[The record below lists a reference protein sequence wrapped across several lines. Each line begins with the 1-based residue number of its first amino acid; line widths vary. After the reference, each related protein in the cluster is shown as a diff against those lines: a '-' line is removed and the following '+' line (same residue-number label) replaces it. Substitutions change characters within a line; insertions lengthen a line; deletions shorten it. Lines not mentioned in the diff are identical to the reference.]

1 MGQKVNPTLFRLG
14 VIRDWRSR
22 WYTPKGYDQFLTEDL
37 AIRKFIKAKFFHASI
52 DRIEIERAAK
62 RVKVTIFTAR
72 PGIIIGRKGT
82 EIDGLRKK
90 LEKDTGKIVIV
101 NIEEVKPPDLYAQL
115 VSENVAG
122 QLLRRIGFRRVIKKT
137 MEAVMKAGALGIR
150 IQMSGRLGGAEMSRR
165 EWSRDGRVPLHVLVA
180 DIDYG
185 FAEARTKFGV
195 IGVKVWIYRGDIY
208 RTKSEG
214 KAVNAA

>member
-1 MGQKVNPTLFRLG
+1 MGQKVHPNGFRLG

-22 WYTPKGYDQFLTEDL
+22 WYTPRGYDQFLMEDL
-37 AIRKFIKAKFFHASI
+37 KIRTFIKQKFFHASI

-62 RVKVTIFTAR
+62 RVKVMIYTAR
-72 PGIIIGRKGT
+72 PGIIIGRKGA
-82 EIDGLRKK
+82 EIDALRKK

-101 NIEEVKPPDLYAQL
+101 NIEEVKPPDMYAQL
-115 VSENVAG
+115 VAENVAG

-137 MEAVMKAGALGIR
+137 IEASLKAGALGVR
-150 IQMSGRLGGAEMSRR
+150 IALSGRLGGAEMSRLEWAR
-165 EWSRDGRVPLHVLVA
+165 EGRVPLHVLVA

-195 IGVKVWIYRGDIY
+195 IGVKVWVYRGDIY
-208 RTKSEG
+208 RTKTETP
-214 KAVNAA
+214 AA